1 MLVKLNDNYKNL
13 TESYL
18 FSETGRRVREYA
30 AAHPDKKVIK
40 LSIGDVT
47 RPLSPAVVKALHKAA
62 DEMGDASTFRGYPPE
77 YGYDFLREKISE
89 HYSKIG
95 KGADVKPSEIFVS
108 DGAKSDLGN
117 FVDVLGDNLVLI
129 PDPVYPVYVDSNIMS
144 GHKISLIPSTP
155 ENNFAPTPDYISD
168 DAKGQPAVIYL
179 CSPNNPTGAVYTYDE
194 LTKWVDY
201 AIETGSLIIF
211 DSAYEAYISGDLP
224 HTIYEIKNAEKC
236 AVEICSFSK
245 SSGFT
250 GTRCGW
256 TVVPDEIETDG
267 VKLNKYWA
275 RRQATKFNGVSYPV
289 QRAAEAALS
298 DEGWRES
305 MESVEYYMGNAK
317 LIADVLTEKGI
328 YFTGGTSSPY
338 IWLKVPGGM
347 DSWSFFDY
355 LLNELQIA
363 GTPGAGFGKFGEG
376 FFRLTSFGTREA
388 TMEACERMRE
398 KL

>member
-155 ENNFAPTPDYISD
+155 ENNFAPTPDNISD

-388 TMEACERMRE
+388 TIEACERMRE

>member
-1 MLVKLNDNYKNL
+1 MLIRVNENYKNL
-13 TESYL
+13 AESYL

-47 RPLSPAVVKALHKAA
+47 RPLAPAVVKAMCKASE
-62 DEMGDASTFRGYPPE
+62 EMGDSSTFRGYPPE
-77 YGYDFLREKISE
+77 YGYDFLREKIAA
-89 HYSKIG
+89 HYEKIG
-95 KGADVKPSEIFVS
+95 GVKLSSSEIFVS

-117 FVDVLGDNLVLI
+117 IVDILGDNLVLI
-129 PDPVYPVYVDSNIMS
+129 PDPVYPVYVDSNVMS
-144 GHKISLIPSTP
+144 GHKIELIPSTP
-155 ENNFAPTPDYISD
+155 ENNFAPTPEYIPDS
-168 DAKGQPAVIYL
+168 AKNQPAVIYL

-194 LTKWVDY
+194 LGKWVSY
-201 AIETGSLIIF
+201 AKSTGSLIIF
-211 DSAYEAYISGDLP
+211 DSAYEAYIHGDLP
-224 HTIYEIKNAEKC
+224 HTIYEISGADEC

-256 TVVPDEIETDG
+256 TVVPEKLEAG
-267 VKLNKYWA
+267 GLKLNKLWA

-298 DEGWRES
+298 DEGLAES

-317 LIADVLTEKGI
+317 LIADVLREKGI
-328 YFTGGTSSPY
+328 YFTGGVSSPY
-338 IWLKVPGGM
+338 IWMKVPDGM
-347 DSWSFFDY
+347 DSWGFFDY

-363 GTPGAGFGKFGEG
+363 GTPGAGFGKYGEG

-388 TMEACERMRE
+388 TVEACERMRE